1 MKLAS
6 IETITDRIYHPNA
19 DKLDI
24 VKVLGWQII
33 TKRDEFK
40 KGDKVVFIPI
50 DTILPKAPWSEFLA
64 DKKNPDAP
72 IRLKTVKLRAF
83 YSHGLVLPLSVL
95 PENIRGW
102 HEGADVGG
110 ALGVKK
116 YEKEIPAQLCGEIL
130 GGFPTYLCAQTDE
143 DNGLSN
149 PELVNEVLSNKWITV
164 TQKLDGSSCTI
175 IIQDREIKYVC
186 SRRLALKETEE
197 NSFWKAARKL
207 DLSKCVRGRY
217 VIQGELMG
225 PGIQGNQLELI
236 EPELY
241 VFQIKYENA
250 FYPYLEMVFEC
261 RNTFGCKYV
270 PHVED
275 LTIPA
280 FKRQMSYTIDTKIT
294 TDFLQE
300 LADKQTLPS
309 GEPAE
314 GIVVRPLE
322 YHSAGDGRP
331 LSFKIINRNFKD

>member
-6 IETITDRIYHPNA
+6 IETITDRIHHPNA

-24 VKVLGWQII
+24 VKVLGWQVI

-40 KGDKVVFIPI
+40 KGDKVVFIVI

-72 IRLKTVKLRAF
+72 IRLKTAKLRAF
-83 YSHGLVLPLSVL
+83 YSQGLVLPLSVL
-95 PENIRGW
+95 PENIQGW

-110 ALGVKK
+110 ALGIKK
-116 YEKEIPAQLCGEIL
+116 YEKEIPAQLSGEVL

-149 PELVNEVLSNKWITV
+149 PELVSEVLSNKWITV

-186 SRRLALKETEE
+186 SRRLALKETED

-225 PGIQGNQLELI
+225 PGIQGNQLKLI

-250 FYPYLEMVFEC
+250 FYPYIEMVFEC

-270 PHVED
+270 PHIEN
-275 LTIPA
+275 
-280 FKRQMSYTIDTKIT
+280 FNTIDTKIT
-294 TDFLQE
+294 TDYLQD

-314 GIVVRPLE
+314 GIVVRALD
-322 YHSAGDGRP
+322 YHSAGNGRP
-331 LSFKIINRNFKD
+331 LSFKIINRNYKD

>member
-6 IETITDRIYHPNA
+6 IETITDRIHHPNA
-19 DKLDI
+19 DTLDV
-24 VKVLGWQII
+24 VKVLGWQAI

-40 KGDKVVFIPI
+40 KGDKVVFIVI

-72 IRLKTVKLRAF
+72 IRLKTIKLRHF
-83 YSHGLVLPLSVL
+83 YSQGLVLPLSVL
-95 PENIRGW
+95 PENVQGW

-110 ALGVKK
+110 ALGIKK
-116 YEKEIPAQLCGEIL
+116 YEKEIPAQLSGEVL
-130 GGFPTYLCAQTDE
+130 SGFPNYICAQTDE

-149 PELVNEVLSNKWITV
+149 PELVNEILKSNWITV

-175 IIQDREIKYVC
+175 IIDDGKITQVC
-186 SRRLALKETEE
+186 SRRLSLKETEQ

-207 DLSKCVRGRY
+207 DLSKCETGRY

-225 PGIQGNQLELI
+225 PGIQGNQLKLL

-241 VFQIKYENA
+241 VFQIRRNDRFDSYIS
-250 FYPYLEMVFEC
+250 MVYAC
-261 RNTFGCKYV
+261 RNIFGCKYV
-270 PHVED
+270 KHIENYETKKTP
-275 LTIPA
+275 LTL
-280 FKRQMSYTIDTKIT
+280 
-294 TDFLQE
+294 DFFQE
-300 LADKQTLPS
+300 LADKQTLPN

-322 YHSAGDGRP
+322 YPTAGNGRP
-331 LSFKIINRNFKD
+331 LSFKIINRNYKEL

>member
-6 IETITDRIYHPNA
+6 IETITDRIHHPNA

-24 VKVLGWQII
+24 VKVLGWQVI

-40 KGDKVVFIPI
+40 KGDKVVFIVI

-72 IRLKTVKLRAF
+72 IRLKTAKLRAF
-83 YSHGLVLPLSVL
+83 YSQGLVLPLSVL
-95 PENIRGW
+95 PENIQGW

-110 ALGVKK
+110 ALGIKK
-116 YEKEIPAQLCGEIL
+116 YEKEIPAQLSGEVL

-175 IIQDREIKYVC
+175 IIEDAKIRSVC
-186 SRRLALKETEE
+186 SRRLELKETED
-197 NSFWKAARKL
+197 NSFWKVARKI
-207 DLSKCVRGRY
+207 DLNNCGRGRY

-225 PGIQGNQLELI
+225 PGVQGNQLKLI

-241 VFQIKYENA
+241 VFQIKYNNG
-250 FYPYLEMVFEC
+250 FYPYLDMVFEC
-261 RNTFGCKYV
+261 RNTFKCKYV
-270 PHVED
+270 PHVENFD
-275 LTIPA
+275 T
-280 FKRQMSYTIDTKIT
+280 TETKIT
-294 TDFLQE
+294 PDYLQD
-300 LADKQTLPS
+300 LADKQILPS
-309 GEPAE
+309 GEPVE
-314 GIVVRPLE
+314 GIIVRPLD
-322 YHSAGDGRP
+322 YRSAGNGRP
-331 LSFKIINRNFKD
+331 LSFKIINRNYKD

>member
-6 IETITDRIYHPNA
+6 IETITDRIHHPNA

-24 VKVLGWQII
+24 VKVLGWQVI

-40 KGDKVVFIPI
+40 KGDKVVFIVI

-72 IRLKTVKLRAF
+72 IRLKTAKLRAF
-83 YSHGLVLPLSVL
+83 YSQGLVLPLSVL
-95 PENIRGW
+95 PENIQGW

-110 ALGVKK
+110 ALGIKK
-116 YEKEIPAQLCGEIL
+116 YEKEIPAQLSGEVL
-130 GGFPTYLCAQTDE
+130 GGFPTYICAQTDE

-175 IIQDREIKYVC
+175 IIEDAKIKSVC
-186 SRRLALKETEE
+186 SRRLELKETED
-197 NSFWKAARKL
+197 NSFWKIARKL
-207 DLSKCVRGRY
+207 DLSICGRGRY

-225 PGIQGNQLELI
+225 PGIQGNQLKLI

-241 VFQIKYENA
+241 VFQIRFNDS
-250 FYPYLEMVFEC
+250 FYSYIDMVFEC

-270 PHVED
+270 PHVENFNTED
-275 LTIPA
+275 EE
-280 FKRQMSYTIDTKIT
+280 IT
-294 TDFLQE
+294 NEKLQNI
-300 LADKQTLPS
+300 ADAQVLPS

-314 GIVVRPLE
+314 GIVVRPLD
-322 YHSAGDGRP
+322 YRSAGNGRP
-331 LSFKIINRNFKD
+331 LSFKIINRNYKD

>member
-6 IETITDRIYHPNA
+6 IETITDRIHHPNA

-24 VKVLGWQII
+24 VKVLGWQVI

-40 KGDKVVFIPI
+40 KGDKVVFIVI

-72 IRLKTVKLRAF
+72 IRLKTAKLRAF
-83 YSHGLVLPLSVL
+83 YSQGLVLPLSVL
-95 PENIRGW
+95 PENIQGW

-110 ALGVKK
+110 ALGIKK
-116 YEKEIPAQLCGEIL
+116 YEKEIPAQLSGEVL

-149 PELVNEVLSNKWITV
+149 PELVSEVLSNKWITV

-175 IIQDREIKYVC
+175 IIEDAKIKFVC

-207 DLSKCVRGRY
+207 DLTKCGRGRY
-217 VIQGELMG
+217 ILQGELCG
-225 PGIQGNQLELI
+225 PGINGNQLKLI

-250 FYPYLEMVFEC
+250 FYPYLDMVFEC
-261 RNTFGCKYV
+261 RDTFKCKYV
-270 PHVED
+270 PHVENFD
-275 LTIPA
+275 T
-280 FKRQMSYTIDTKIT
+280 TETKIT
-294 TDFLQE
+294 TDYLQD
-300 LADKQTLPS
+300 LADKQILPS

-314 GIVVRPLE
+314 GIVVRALD
-322 YHSAGDGRP
+322 YKSAGNGRP